1 MRSWSGRRTF
11 PLSAAVVSGLLALAS
26 ATPALAQP
34 KPAAKPAAAPPAKPA
49 AAAPAKPAAAP
60 PAKPA
65 DAKPAA
71 AAPAKPADAK
81 PADAK
86 PAVAGA
92 PVKPAADKPAA
103 GDKTAAAKPAEKPAK
118 PLTDKQKKDGAKKAY
133 KEAEAKFEKQDYA
146 GALDLYKEADSLL
159 PGERPKFKI
168 AVCLD
173 KLGKVTEAVAAYQ
186 TFLDAKPDAEKLKDP
201 IAEANTRMDALKKTP
216 GKVKVAT
223 VPEAPPNLKISV
235 DGVEQPAG
243 NELSL
248 APGKHTI
255 QVKADDFEPASQEVE
270 VAFAESK
277 SVSLEMK
284 KVEAPPPPPPVA
296 VVEPPPVKPVE
307 PPKPPPP
314 APRSKVP
321 AYVTLGF
328 AGAGA
333 VVGTIFGVM
342 ALGAKSDF
350 DSMPTTDNADK
361 ADRNALISDMS
372 YAVAIT
378 FGVTGAV
385 LLFSKDSTEE
395 TKAASTHKTA
405 PRKAFIAPYAGPTG
419 AGAAAHFTF

>member
-1 MRSWSGRRTF
+1 MPSLSRLAFVFTGALALNAFTPQASDPRLTNRLDRETRDAVDAIIESARKSGVPTE
-11 PLSAAVVSGLLALAS
+11 PLVDRALEGASKRATGSQIVSVVRGWADDLRKARQALGPGSPDAEVVAGAHALRNGVNVRQLERLRATRNGVRYAMALDVMNYLVNRGVPADTISPVIVNLVLAS
-26 ATPALAQP
+26 ASEDQFARLRQDVERDISGGMS
-34 KPAAKPAAAPPAKPA
+34 AATAASLRGQGLERQI
-49 AAAPAKPAAAP
+49 
-60 PAKPA
+60 A
-65 DAKPAA
+65 DA
-71 AAPAKPADAK
+71 
-81 PADAK
+81 
-86 PAVAGA
+86 
-92 PVKPAADKPAA
+92 
-103 GDKTAAAKPAEKPAK
+103 T
-118 PLTDKQKKDGAKKAY
+118 
-133 KEAEAKFEKQDYA
+133 
-146 GALDLYKEADSLL
+146 
-159 PGERPKFKI
+159 
-168 AVCLD
+168 
-173 KLGKVTEAVAAYQ
+173 
-186 TFLDAKPDAEKLKDP
+186 
-201 IAEANTRMDALKKTP
+201 TRMDALKKTP

-255 QVKADDFEPASQEVE
+255 QVKADDFEPASQDVE
-270 VAFAESK
+270 VAFADTK

-284 KVEAPPPPPPVA
+284 KVEPPPPPPVA

-314 APRSKVP
+314 PPRSKVP

-350 DSMPTTDNADK
+350 DDKPTVDAADK

-395 TKAASTHKTA
+395 TKAANTHKMA
-405 PRKAFIAPYAGPTG
+405 PRRAFLAPYAGPTG
-419 AGAAAHFTF
+419 GGAVGRFTF